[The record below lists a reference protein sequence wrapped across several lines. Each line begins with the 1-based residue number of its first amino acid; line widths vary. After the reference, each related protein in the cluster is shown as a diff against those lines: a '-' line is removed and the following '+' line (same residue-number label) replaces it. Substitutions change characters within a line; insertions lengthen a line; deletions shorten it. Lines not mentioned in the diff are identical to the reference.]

1 MKLTTWNNCYD
12 NQWSGL
18 IVPEAFSHPAKFSP
32 GLIQKIYSYGIE
44 QGWFGP
50 GDTIGDPFG
59 GICGGGIFAAFAK
72 LQWVGLE
79 LEAKFVDLAK
89 QNIELHRPTW
99 EAHGYPVPII
109 LQGDS
114 RRFSEIIGKCE
125 GIITSPPYTDQP
137 VNDRNGIDESKL
149 GKHGPNTQALAGG
162 YGQTP
167 GQIGKLKAGDL
178 SAVVTSPPYADS
190 EQSRDGDFVLN
201 STGVNPTPR
210 KLKTR
215 SYFPAETDNPANIG
229 KLSAVV
235 TSPPF
240 GEANTGGGI
249 AIKGYRGDQVD
260 KQGKNQPDKV
270 GPRCGYMKDVHG
282 ADPLNIGNLKMDGIV
297 TSPPYEGTKVGGNN
311 PELEQNR
318 VDRKIAAGEISAET
332 AHAYL
337 GKHHQCLVKDQYG
350 NSPGQVGKETG
361 ETYWQAMAQVYAEC
375 HKALKPGGHMIVV
388 VKAYVKNKKRVPLP
402 QQTLKLLIR
411 LGFEPVERIKA
422 MLTKES
428 VNGGLFGEDIV
439 SKKERKSFFRRLAES
454 KGSPRI
460 DFEEILV
467 VRK

>member
-1 MKLTTWNNCYD
+1 MKLTTWKNCYD
-12 NQWSGL
+12 NQWQGL

-32 GLIQKIYSYGIE
+32 GLIQKIYSYGLE
-44 QGWFGP
+44 NGWFAA
-50 GDTIGDPFG
+50 GDVIGDPFG

-72 LQWVGLE
+72 LQWIGLE

-99 EAHGYPVPII
+99 EAHGYPVPVV

-114 RRFSEIIGKCE
+114 RRFSEIVGKCAA
-125 GIITSPPYTDQP
+125 ICTSPPFVDSLTSKDEKFNAIARPGRTDQ
-137 VNDRNGIDESKL
+137 NSD
-149 GKHGPNTQALAGG
+149 

-178 SAVVTSPPYADS
+178 KAIVTSPPYADS

-240 GEANTGGGI
+240 EKQQSGGGI
-249 AIKGYRGDQVD
+249 GKALRGEGDYPWQFMNRSRKGGSL
-260 KQGKNQPDKV
+260 P
-270 GPRCGYMKDVHG
+270 GYMC
-282 ADPLNIGNLKMDGIV
+282 
-297 TSPPYEGTKVGGNN
+297 
-311 PELEQNR
+311 Q
-318 VDRKIAAGEISAET
+318 
-332 AHAYL
+332 
-337 GKHHQCLVKDQYG
+337 G
-350 NSPGQVGKETG
+350 NSDGQIADEKD
-361 ETYWQAMAQVYAEC
+361 ETYWSACRQVYSEC

-402 QQTLKLLIR
+402 QQTLKLLIH
-411 LGFEPVERIKA
+411 LGFEPIERIKA

-428 VNGGLFGEDIV
+428 VNAGLFGKDII

-454 KGSPRI
+454 KGSPKI